1 MNYMSVLF
9 ASIMTVVDIS
19 AFGIVKEITLKG
31 LNPYFL
37 AISMIL
43 YSIQPFIIW
52 NSLSYQ
58 SLTLMNITWN
68 VLSSISIAILGL
80 LVFQEHLTHRET
92 LGAVLGF
99 MCIYLFSFTNKTD
112 PILGLFNLG

>member
-9 ASIMTVVDIS
+9 ASLMTVVDIS

-37 AISMIL
+37 DISMIL

-58 SLTLMNITWN
+58 SLSVMNIMWN
-68 VLSSISIAILGL
+68 IISSISIAILGL
-80 LVFQEHLTHRET
+80 VYFNERLAHREL
-92 LGAVLGF
+92 LGVILGF
-99 MCIYLFSFTNKTD
+99 ACIYLFSFTNKND
-112 PILGLFNLG
+112 PILGLFS

>member
-37 AISMIL
+37 AVSMIL
-43 YSIQPFIIW
+43 YSIQPLIIW
-52 NSLSYQ
+52 TSLSYQ
-58 SLTLMNITWN
+58 SLTVMNIMWN
-68 VLSSISIAILGL
+68 IISSISIATLGLIYFNERLAQRELIGVILGL
-80 LVFQEHLTHRET
+80 TCV
-92 LGAVLGF
+92 
-99 MCIYLFSFTNKTD
+99 YLFSFTNKTD